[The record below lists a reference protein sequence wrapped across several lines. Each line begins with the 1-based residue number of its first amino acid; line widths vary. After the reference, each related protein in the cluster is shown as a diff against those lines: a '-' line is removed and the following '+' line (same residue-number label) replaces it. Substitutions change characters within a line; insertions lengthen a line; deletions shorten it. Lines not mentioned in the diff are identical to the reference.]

1 MPHNVRTSIATDPN
15 GQITGYGISVEA
27 ELESG
32 APDEIHACIAASLD
46 MIRTAI
52 QEQLIAAI
60 GHASTLAPTQ
70 PAEEAP
76 PAEQPADDGTAAAP
90 TQRTYQ
96 PPRTPAEAE
105 QRFYARYGPI
115 IGGESWLDVRAYLGR
130 SHARPRTIE
139 GWIEA
144 AEAVR
149 DKHTAEQAATAAQAE
164 RAATAPAPTRRS
176 ARRAA

>member
-1 MPHNVRTSIATDPN
+1 MPHNVRTSIATDPS
-15 GQITGYGISVEA
+15 GQITGYGISIEA

-70 PAEEAP
+70 PAEEAL
-76 PAEQPADDGTAAAP
+76 PAEQPAEDSGTAAAP
-90 TQRTYQ
+90 PQRSYQ

-105 QRFYARYGPI
+105 QRFYARYGEI
-115 IGGESWLDVRAYLGR
+115 IGGESWLDVRAYLNYD
-130 SHARPRTIE
+130 APRPRTIE

-144 AEAVR
+144 AEAIR
-149 DKHTAEQAATAAQAE
+149 DKHNAEQAATAAQAE
-164 RAATAPAPTRRS
+164 RAAPTRRS